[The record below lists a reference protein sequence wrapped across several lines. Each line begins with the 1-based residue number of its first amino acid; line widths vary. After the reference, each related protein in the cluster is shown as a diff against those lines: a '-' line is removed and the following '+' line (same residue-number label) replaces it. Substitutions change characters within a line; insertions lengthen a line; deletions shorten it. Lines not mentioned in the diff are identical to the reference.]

1 MPESYLQYIYL
12 KIYCYKKYWLC
23 VIRVCVYTYTQ
34 TYTNIMY
41 CWKEGHADSW
51 KRSTRSVYPCYCL
64 YNKQCSLLSVF
75 PIVRNPGF
83 FLLLSDKFTH
93 YATKLKFE
101 MKIIQK
107 KIVIVRQDYRDN
119 KKETLMLILCN
130 CP

>member
-1 MPESYLQYIYL
+1 MSPKGNSKTLSHEEIVFACIAQCQNRICNIFIWKYIVTRN
-12 KIYCYKKYWLC
+12 IGCVWLGC
-23 VIRVCVYTYTQ
+23 VFIYTYTQ

-83 FLLLSDKFTH
+83 LLLYDKFT
-93 YATKLKFE
+93 YYDTKLKFE
-101 MKIIQK
+101 IQT
-107 KIVIVRQDYRDN
+107 IEI
-119 KKETLMLILCN
+119 E
-130 CP
+130 